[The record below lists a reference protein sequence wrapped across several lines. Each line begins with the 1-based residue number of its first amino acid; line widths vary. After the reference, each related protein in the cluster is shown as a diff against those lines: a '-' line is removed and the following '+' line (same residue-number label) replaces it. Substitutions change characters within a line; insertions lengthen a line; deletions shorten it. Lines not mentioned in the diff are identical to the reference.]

1 MKLKAFDI
9 LNKYDN
15 LTALANKEV
24 DLLTACTI
32 AKNINALALSRDV
45 INKKRDNIVLKYA
58 EKDENGNV
66 IQKENGN
73 LNITDIEK
81 FNTEITEIL
90 ETEIEV
96 EIEKISI
103 EKLQEL
109 KVSPAEISS
118 LLDIME

>member
-96 EIEKISI
+96 EIGKISI